1 VPAEPDLSRVVQ
13 LRLNG
18 SLGAC
23 GERGRRHRRDRTS
36 ARTGAHTGQFPGGAV
51 PGPVRG
57 GRRVPTVL
65 AIYVSDY
72 SRYLPK
78 DVGVRASFWWTYTG
92 AGIGGAWMML
102 IGTVAVALNGG
113 SGLAEAV
120 RPRWARAR
128 PICRVHGPHSG
139 PPSC

>member
-1 VPAEPDLSRVVQ
+1 VTGHLPALELTLGNFRAAPFLAQFAVAAAYQLSW
-13 LRLNG
+13 
-18 SLGAC
+18 
-23 GERGRRHRRDRTS
+23 
-36 ARTGAHTGQFPGGAV
+36 
-51 PGPVRG
+51 
-57 GRRVPTVL
+57 

-102 IGTVAVALNGG
+102 IGTVAAALNGG